1 MGGKRLLH
9 QALAGLSTPSRQV
22 VWKVNASSSLGR
34 ATRAISR
41 SSKGR
46 SSDSRW
52 RERLAEN
59 GIQFAA
65 LAGAPRIAS
74 IACISSL
81 SQSLGDVPNFS
92 SSSPRPSWSCTT
104 IRMREDRFSAAS
116 ITLSAEEAQA
126 LEAPSRKHQSTK
138 HSFLIQVHPSLSLS
152 LSLSFSSAPCAAK
165 GMNAGGVGVAAYLLP
180 LPETKK
186 GFSAALSGRGR
197 EPVGWLYTY
206 ACGAAGSV
214 AGFFG
219 TTAYISSAASRSPL
233 MAGLKT
239 PYALFGAFLG
249 GQLSFHLGPA
259 IVDISRS
266 SAQVVAFTADG
277 FIADTIGRP
286 KVT

>member
-1 MGGKRLLH
+1 
-9 QALAGLSTPSRQV
+9 
-22 VWKVNASSSLGR
+22 
-34 ATRAISR
+34 
-41 SSKGR
+41 
-46 SSDSRW
+46 
-52 RERLAEN
+52 
-59 GIQFAA
+59 
-65 LAGAPRIAS
+65 
-74 IACISSL
+74 
-81 SQSLGDVPNFS
+81 
-92 SSSPRPSWSCTT
+92 
-104 IRMREDRFSAAS
+104 
-116 ITLSAEEAQA
+116 
-126 LEAPSRKHQSTK
+126 
-138 HSFLIQVHPSLSLS
+138 
-152 LSLSFSSAPCAAK
+152 
-165 GMNAGGVGVAAYLLP
+165 MNAGGVGVAAYLLP

-197 EPVGWLYTY
+197 EPVGLLYTY

-286 KVT
+286 KVTWITKPHHTIRNHTTPHITTLHYTTLHYTTLQKDDNDNNTS